1 MRKLY
6 LLIVLLLVCSIE
18 ILAANKPNVTA
29 ITEVF
34 GDGQKLTGV
43 ILEYPTAINGK
54 KLTKETFEVTDRTI
68 LNVYTNDVSEKTKN
82 SKNGKYVIIE
92 LDPKDK
98 NSGIF
103 TTAQRGKFN
112 EKKVSLIQKNK
123 IYTTKNTVINPNK
136 EVLTNTSSRDLIVED
151 FKQFE
156 FKDPKTGLTLGY
168 NLYIPKNYDK
178 NQYKASAFITDKNKK
193 YPLVLFIHDAG
204 PTDLKETVVALIQG
218 NGAIVFASP
227 EEQAKHEAFVLAPKY
242 NKKIVDDDGNIDPLL
257 DTTLNLLDYLKN
269 EYSIDTDRLY
279 TTGQSMGGM
288 MSIVMN
294 FRQPDLFAAS
304 YLVACQWDPNVV
316 APMAKNKIW
325 ITVSTGDEK
334 AFPGMNA
341 ITDTLKKNGAKV
353 AYGSWKG
360 TYSSEE
366 FTKAVKEMEK
376 ENANVNYSTLEKG
389 TVIPKDVVETSKG
402 GEHIYT
408 WTIAYN
414 IEGVRDWL
422 FSQSKSKK

>member
-43 ILEYPTAINGK
+43 ILEYPTAINGR

-68 LNVYTNDVSEKTKN
+68 LNIYTNDVSEKTKN

-178 NQYKASAFITDKNKK
+178 NKK
-193 YPLVLFIHDAG
+193 YPLVLFMHDAG

-316 APMAKNKIW
+316 APMSKNKIW

>member
-43 ILEYPTAINGK
+43 ILEYPTAINGR

-68 LNVYTNDVSEKTKN
+68 LNIYTNDVSEKTKN

-178 NQYKASAFITDKNKK
+178 NKK
-193 YPLVLFIHDAG
+193 YPLVLFMHDAG

-304 YLVACQWDPNVV
+304 YLVACQWDSNVV

-341 ITDTLKKNGAKV
+341 ITDTLKKNRAKV

>member
-1 MRKLY
+1 MKKLY
-6 LLIVLLLVCSIE
+6 LLIILVLICSIE
-18 ILAANKPNVTA
+18 IFAKDKPNVTA

-43 ILEYPTAINGK
+43 ILEYPIAINGK
-54 KLTKETFEVTDRTI
+54 KLKKDTFEVRDRTI
-68 LNVYTNDVSEKTKN
+68 LNIYTNDVSEKTKN
-82 SKNGKYVIIE
+82 SKNGKYIIIE

-123 IYTTKNTVINPNK
+123 IYTTKNTVINPSK
-136 EVLTNTSSRDLIVED
+136 EILTNNSSRDLIVED

-156 FKDPKTGLTLGY
+156 FKDSKTGLTLGY
-168 NLYIPKNYDK
+168 NLYIPKNY
-178 NQYKASAFITDKNKK
+178 DKNKK

-204 PTDLKETVVALIQG
+204 PTDLQDTVVALIQG

-242 NKKIVDDDGNIDPLL
+242 NKKVVDDNGNIDELL

-269 EYSIDTDRLY
+269 EYSIDADRLY

-288 MSIVMN
+288 MSIIMN

-304 YLVACQWDPNVV
+304 YLVACQWDPNVL

-341 ITDTLKKNGAKV
+341 ITETLKKNGAKV

-366 FTKAVKEMEK
+366 FTKAVKDMEK
-376 ENANVNYSTLEKG
+376 ENANINYSTLEKG
-389 TVIPKDVVETSKG
+389 TVISKDVVETSKG

>member
-43 ILEYPTAINGK
+43 ILEYPTAINGR

-68 LNVYTNDVSEKTKN
+68 LNIYTNDVSEKTKN

-178 NQYKASAFITDKNKK
+178 NKK
-193 YPLVLFIHDAG
+193 YPLVLFMHDAG

-316 APMAKNKIW
+316 APMSKNKIW

-422 FSQSKSKK
+422 FSQSKNKK

>member
-1 MRKLY
+1 MNKICSTFV
-6 LLIVLLLVCSIE
+6 LLIFLCSIS
-18 ILAANKPNVTA
+18 IFASDITSIKDVKNITA

-43 ILEYPTAINGK
+43 ILEYSVEIDGK
-54 KLTKETFEVTDRTI
+54 KLPKDTFEVLDRTVLDI
-68 LNVYTNDVSEKTKN
+68 YTNDISEKTNN
-82 SKNGKYVIIE
+82 SKNGRYIIIE
-92 LDPKDK
+92 LDPNDK

-103 TTAQRGKFN
+103 TTALRGQFK
-112 EKKVSLIQKNK
+112 EKKISLIQKNK
-123 IYTTKNTVINPNK
+123 IYTTKNTVINPSK
-136 EVLTNTSSRDLIVED
+136 KVLTNNTSRDLIVED

-156 FKDPKTGLTLGY
+156 FKDSKTGLTLGY
-168 NLYIPKNYDK
+168 NLYIPKNY
-178 NQYKASAFITDKNKK
+178 DKNKK

-242 NKKIVDDDGNIDPLL
+242 NKPVVDDNGNVDPLL
-257 DTTLNLLDYLKN
+257 DTTLNLLDSLTK

-294 FRQPDLFAAS
+294 FRHPNLFAAS
-304 YLVACQWDPNVV
+304 YLVACQWNPDVV
-316 APMAKNKIW
+316 APMSKNNIW
-325 ITVSTGDEK
+325 ITVSTGDSK

-341 ITDTLKKNGAKV
+341 ITDVLKKNGGKV
-353 AYGSWKG
+353 AYASWKG
-360 TYSSEE
+360 TYNSEE
-366 FTKAVKEMEK
+366 FTEGVNDILK
-376 ENANVNYSTLEKG
+376 ENANINYTTLEKG
-389 TVIPKDVVETSKG
+389 TVIPKDISETSPG

-414 IEGVRDWL
+414 IEGIRDWL

>member
-43 ILEYPTAINGK
+43 ILEYPTAINGR

-178 NQYKASAFITDKNKK
+178 NKK
-193 YPLVLFIHDAG
+193 YPLVLFMHDAG

-376 ENANVNYSTLEKG
+376 ENANVNYSALEKG

>member
-1 MRKLY
+1 MKKLY
-6 LLIVLLLVCSIE
+6 ILIILTFICSIK
-18 ILAANKPNVTA
+18 IFATTVSNVTA

-43 ILEYPTAINGK
+43 ILEYPMEIDGK
-54 KLTKETFEVTDRTI
+54 KLTKDTFEVLDRTI
-68 LNVYTNDVSEKTKN
+68 LNIYTNDISEKTKN

-92 LDPKDK
+92 LDPKDN

-123 IYTTKNTVINPNK
+123 IYTIKNTVINPSK
-136 EVLTNTSSRDLIVED
+136 EILTNNSSRDLIVED

-168 NLYIPKNYDK
+168 NLYIPKNY
-178 NQYKASAFITDKNKK
+178 DKNKK

-227 EEQAKHEAFVLAPKY
+227 EEQDKHEAFVLAPKY
-242 NKKIVDDDGNIDPLL
+242 NKKVVDDNGNIDPLL
-257 DTTLNLLDYLKN
+257 DTTLNLLTYLTK
-269 EYSIDTDRLY
+269 EYSIDTNRLY

-304 YLVACQWDPNVV
+304 YLVACQWNPDVV
-316 APMAKNKIW
+316 ASMAKNNIW
-325 ITVSTGDEK
+325 ITISTGDEK

-360 TYSSEE
+360 TYTSEE
-366 FTKAVKEMEK
+366 FAKGVNNMLK
-376 ENANVNYSTLEKG
+376 ENANINYSTLEKG
-389 TVIPKDVVETSKG
+389 TVIPKDIVETSKG

-408 WTIAYN
+408 WTVAYN
-414 IEGVRDWL
+414 IEGIRDWL
-422 FSQSKSKK
+422 FSQRKNKK

>member
-43 ILEYPTAINGK
+43 ILEYPTAINGR

-68 LNVYTNDVSEKTKN
+68 LNIYTNDVSEKTKN

-178 NQYKASAFITDKNKK
+178 NKK
-193 YPLVLFIHDAG
+193 YPLVLFMHDAG

>member
-43 ILEYPTAINGK
+43 ILEYPMAINGK

-68 LNVYTNDVSEKTKN
+68 LNIYTNDVSEKTKN

-123 IYTTKNTVINPNK
+123 IYTTKNTVIKSSK
-136 EVLTNTSSRDLIVED
+136 EILTNSASRDLIVED

-178 NQYKASAFITDKNKK
+178 NKK

-218 NGAIVFASP
+218 NGAIIFASP

-242 NKKIVDDDGNIDPLL
+242 NKKIVNDDGNIDPLL

-304 YLVACQWDPNVV
+304 YLVACQWDPTVV

-366 FTKAVKEMEK
+366 FIKAVKEIEK

-414 IEGVRDWL
+414 IEGIRDWL

>member
-178 NQYKASAFITDKNKK
+178 NKK
-193 YPLVLFIHDAG
+193 YPLVLFMHDAG

-366 FTKAVKEMEK
+366 FIKAVKEMEK

>member
-178 NQYKASAFITDKNKK
+178 NKK

-204 PTDLKETVVALIQG
+204 PTDLTETVVALIQG

-366 FTKAVKEMEK
+366 FIKAVKEMEK

-414 IEGVRDWL
+414 IEGIRDWL

>member
-43 ILEYPTAINGK
+43 ILEYPMAINGK

-68 LNVYTNDVSEKTKN
+68 LNIYTNDVSEKVKN

-123 IYTTKNTVINPNK
+123 IYTTKNTVIKSSK
-136 EVLTNTSSRDLIVED
+136 EILTNSASRDLIVED

-178 NQYKASAFITDKNKK
+178 NKK

-218 NGAIVFASP
+218 NGAIIFASP

-242 NKKIVDDDGNIDPLL
+242 NKKIVNDDGNIDPLL

-269 EYSIDTDRLY
+269 EYSIDTDKLY

-304 YLVACQWDPNVV
+304 YLVACQWDPTVV

-366 FTKAVKEMEK
+366 FIKAVKEIEK

-414 IEGVRDWL
+414 IEGIRDWL

>member
-1 MRKLY
+1 M
-6 LLIVLLLVCSIE
+6 CSIN
-18 ILAANKPNVTA
+18 IFAINISNITA

-43 ILEYPTAINGK
+43 ILEYSTEINGK
-54 KLTKETFEVTDRTI
+54 KLTKDTFEVIDRTI
-68 LNVYTNDVSEKTKN
+68 LNIYTNNVSEKIKN
-82 SKNGKYVIIE
+82 SKNGKYIIIE

-103 TTAQRGKFN
+103 TTVQRGKFN

-178 NQYKASAFITDKNKK
+178 NKK

-242 NKKIVDDDGNIDPLL
+242 NKKVVDDNGNIDPLL

-269 EYSIDTDRLY
+269 EYSIDADRLY

-288 MSIVMN
+288 MSIIMN

-304 YLVACQWDPNVV
+304 YLVACQWNPNVV
-316 APMAKNKIW
+316 APMAKNNIW

-366 FTKAVKEMEK
+366 FTKAVKDMEK

-389 TVIPKDVVETSKG
+389 TVIPKDIVETSKG

-414 IEGVRDWL
+414 IEGIRDWL
-422 FSQSKSKK
+422 FTQSKNKR

>member
-43 ILEYPTAINGK
+43 ILEYPMAINGK

-68 LNVYTNDVSEKTKN
+68 LNIYTNDVSEKVKN

-123 IYTTKNTVINPNK
+123 IYTIKNTVIKSSK
-136 EVLTNTSSRDLIVED
+136 EILINSASRDLIVED

-178 NQYKASAFITDKNKK
+178 NKK

-218 NGAIVFASP
+218 NGAIIFASP

-242 NKKIVDDDGNIDPLL
+242 NKKIVNDDGNIDPLL

-304 YLVACQWDPNVV
+304 YLVACQWDPTVV

-366 FTKAVKEMEK
+366 FIKAVKEMEK

-414 IEGVRDWL
+414 IEGIRDWL
-422 FSQSKSKK
+422 FSQNKSKK

>member
-43 ILEYPTAINGK
+43 ILEYPIAINGR

-68 LNVYTNDVSEKTKN
+68 LNIYTNDVSEKTKN

-178 NQYKASAFITDKNKK
+178 NKK
-193 YPLVLFIHDAG
+193 YPLVLFMHDAG

-316 APMAKNKIW
+316 APMSKNKIW

>member
-43 ILEYPTAINGK
+43 ILEYPTAINGR

-68 LNVYTNDVSEKTKN
+68 LNIYTNDVSEKTKN

-178 NQYKASAFITDKNKK
+178 NKK
-193 YPLVLFIHDAG
+193 YPLVLFMHDAG

-304 YLVACQWDPNVV
+304 YLVACQWDSNVV

>member
-1 MRKLY
+1 M
-6 LLIVLLLVCSIE
+6 CSIN
-18 ILAANKPNVTA
+18 IFAINISNITA

-43 ILEYPTAINGK
+43 ILEYSTEINGK
-54 KLTKETFEVTDRTI
+54 KLTKDTFEVIDRTI
-68 LNVYTNDVSEKTKN
+68 LNIYTNNVSEKTKN
-82 SKNGKYVIIE
+82 SKNGKYIIIE

-156 FKDPKTGLTLGY
+156 FKDPKTDLTLGY
-168 NLYIPKNYDK
+168 NLYIPKNY
-178 NQYKASAFITDKNKK
+178 DKNKK

-242 NKKIVDDDGNIDPLL
+242 NKKIVDDNGNIDPLL

-269 EYSIDTDRLY
+269 EYSIDADRLY

-294 FRQPDLFAAS
+294 FRQPNLFAAS

-316 APMAKNKIW
+316 APMAKNNIW

-389 TVIPKDVVETSKG
+389 TVIPKDIVKTSKD

-408 WTIAYN
+408 WTITYN
-414 IEGVRDWL
+414 IEGIRDWL
-422 FSQSKSKK
+422 FSQSKNNR

>member
-43 ILEYPTAINGK
+43 ILEYPTAINGR

-68 LNVYTNDVSEKTKN
+68 LNIYTNDVSEKTKN

-178 NQYKASAFITDKNKK
+178 NKK

-242 NKKIVDDDGNIDPLL
+242 NKKIVNDDGNIDPLL

-304 YLVACQWDPNVV
+304 YLVACQWDPTVV

-366 FTKAVKEMEK
+366 FIKAVKEMEK

-414 IEGVRDWL
+414 IEGIRDWL

>member
-43 ILEYPTAINGK
+43 ILEYPIAINGR

-68 LNVYTNDVSEKTKN
+68 LNIYTNDVSEKTKN

-178 NQYKASAFITDKNKK
+178 NKK
-193 YPLVLFIHDAG
+193 YPLVLFMHDAG

-304 YLVACQWDPNVV
+304 YLIACQWDPNVV

>member
-43 ILEYPTAINGK
+43 ILEYPTAINGR

-68 LNVYTNDVSEKTKN
+68 LNIYTNDVSEKTKN

-178 NQYKASAFITDKNKK
+178 NKK
-193 YPLVLFIHDAG
+193 YPLVLFMHDAG

-316 APMAKNKIW
+316 APMSKNKIW

-334 AFPGMNA
+334 AFPGMNT

>member
-6 LLIVLLLVCSIE
+6 LLVVLLLVCSIE

-43 ILEYPTAINGK
+43 ILEYPTAINGR

-68 LNVYTNDVSEKTKN
+68 LNIYTNDVSEKTKN

-136 EVLTNTSSRDLIVED
+136 KVLTNTSSRDLIVED

-178 NQYKASAFITDKNKK
+178 NKK
-193 YPLVLFIHDAG
+193 YPLVLFMHDAG

-227 EEQAKHEAFVLAPKY
+227 EEQAKHEAFVLVPKY

>member
-1 MRKLY
+1 MNKICSTFV
-6 LLIVLLLVCSIE
+6 LLIFLCSIS
-18 ILAANKPNVTA
+18 IFASDITSIKDVKNITA
-29 ITEVF
+29 VTEVF

-43 ILEYPTAINGK
+43 ILEYSVEIDGK
-54 KLTKETFEVTDRTI
+54 KLPKDTFEVLDRTVLDI
-68 LNVYTNDVSEKTKN
+68 YTNDISEKTNN
-82 SKNGKYVIIE
+82 SKNGRYIIIE
-92 LDPKDK
+92 LDPNDK

-103 TTAQRGKFN
+103 TTVLRGQFK
-112 EKKVSLIQKNK
+112 EKKISLVQKNK
-123 IYTTKNTVINPNK
+123 IYTTKNTVINPSK
-136 EVLTNTSSRDLIVED
+136 KVLTNNTSRDLIVED

-156 FKDPKTGLTLGY
+156 FKDSKTGLTLGY
-168 NLYIPKNYDK
+168 NLYIPKNY
-178 NQYKASAFITDKNKK
+178 DKNKK

-242 NKKIVDDDGNIDPLL
+242 NKPVVDDNGNVDPLL
-257 DTTLNLLDYLKN
+257 DTTLNLLDSLTK

-294 FRQPDLFAAS
+294 FRHPNLFAAS
-304 YLVACQWDPNVV
+304 YLVACQWNPDVV
-316 APMAKNKIW
+316 TPMSKNNIW
-325 ITVSTGDEK
+325 ITVSTGDSK

-341 ITDTLKKNGAKV
+341 ITDVLKKNGGKV
-353 AYGSWKG
+353 AYASWKG
-360 TYSSEE
+360 TYNSEE
-366 FTKAVKEMEK
+366 FTEGVKDILKEKA
-376 ENANVNYSTLEKG
+376 NINYTTLEKG
-389 TVIPKDVVETSKG
+389 TVIPKDISETSPG

-414 IEGVRDWL
+414 IEGIRDWL
-422 FSQSKSKK
+422 FSQSKNKK

>member
-34 GDGQKLTGV
+34 GDGQKLTGI
-43 ILEYPTAINGK
+43 ILEYPTAINGR

-68 LNVYTNDVSEKTKN
+68 LNIYTNDVSEKTKN

-178 NQYKASAFITDKNKK
+178 NKK
-193 YPLVLFIHDAG
+193 YPLVLFMHDAG

-316 APMAKNKIW
+316 APMSKNKIW

>member
-1 MRKLY
+1 M
-6 LLIVLLLVCSIE
+6 I
-18 ILAANKPNVTA
+18 
-29 ITEVF
+29 
-34 GDGQKLTGV
+34 GV
-43 ILEYPTAINGK
+43 ILEYPTEINGK
-54 KLTKETFEVTDRTI
+54 KLKKDTFEVIDRTI
-68 LNVYTNDVSEKTKN
+68 LNVYTNNVSEKTKN
-82 SKNGKYVIIE
+82 SKNGKYIIIE

-123 IYTTKNTVINPNK
+123 IYTTKNIVINPNK

-156 FKDPKTGLTLGY
+156 FKDSKTGLTLGY
-168 NLYIPKNYDK
+168 NLYIPKNY
-178 NQYKASAFITDKNKK
+178 DKNKK

-227 EEQAKHEAFVLAPKY
+227 EEQSKHEAFVLAPKY
-242 NKKIVDDDGNIDPLL
+242 NKKVVDDDGNIDPLL

-304 YLVACQWDPNVV
+304 YLVACQWDSNVV
-316 APMAKNKIW
+316 APMAKNNIW

-341 ITDTLKKNGAKV
+341 ITDILRKNGAKV

-366 FTKAVKEMEK
+366 FRKAIKDMEK

-389 TVIPKDVVETSKG
+389 TVIPKDIAETSKG

-414 IEGVRDWL
+414 IEGIRDWL
-422 FSQSKSKK
+422 FSQSKNKR

>member
-43 ILEYPTAINGK
+43 ILEYPTAINGR

-68 LNVYTNDVSEKTKN
+68 LNIYTNDVSEKTKN

-178 NQYKASAFITDKNKK
+178 NKK

-204 PTDLKETVVALIQG
+204 PTDLTETVVALIQG

>member
-1 MRKLY
+1 M
-6 LLIVLLLVCSIE
+6 
-18 ILAANKPNVTA
+18 
-29 ITEVF
+29 
-34 GDGQKLTGV
+34 
-43 ILEYPTAINGK
+43 AINGK

-68 LNVYTNDVSEKTKN
+68 LNIYTNDVSEKAKN

-123 IYTTKNTVINPNK
+123 IYTTKNTVIKPSK
-136 EVLTNTSSRDLIVED
+136 EILTNSASRDLIVED

-168 NLYIPKNYDK
+168 NLYIPKNY
-178 NQYKASAFITDKNKK
+178 DKNKK

-242 NKKIVDDDGNIDPLL
+242 NKKIVNDDGNIDPLL

-304 YLVACQWDPNVV
+304 YLVACQWDPTVV

-366 FTKAVKEMEK
+366 FIKAVKEMEK

-414 IEGVRDWL
+414 IEGIRDWL

>member
-1 MRKLY
+1 M
-6 LLIVLLLVCSIE
+6 CSIN
-18 ILAANKPNVTA
+18 IFAINISNITA

-43 ILEYPTAINGK
+43 ILEYSTEINGK
-54 KLTKETFEVTDRTI
+54 KLTKDTFQVIDRTI
-68 LNVYTNDVSEKTKN
+68 LNIYTNNVSEKTKN
-82 SKNGKYVIIE
+82 SKNGKYIIIE

-178 NQYKASAFITDKNKK
+178 NKK

-269 EYSIDTDRLY
+269 EYSTDADRLY

-294 FRQPDLFAAS
+294 FRQPNLFAAS
-304 YLVACQWDPNVV
+304 YLVACQWEPNVV

-366 FTKAVKEMEK
+366 FTKVVKDIEK

-389 TVIPKDVVETSKG
+389 TVIPKDIVETLKG

-408 WTIAYN
+408 WTIACN
-414 IEGVRDWL
+414 IEGIRDWL
-422 FSQSKSKK
+422 FSQSKNNR

>member
-43 ILEYPTAINGK
+43 ILEYPTAINGR

-68 LNVYTNDVSEKTKN
+68 LNIYTNDVSEKTKN

-178 NQYKASAFITDKNKK
+178 NKK
-193 YPLVLFIHDAG
+193 YPLVLFMHDAG

-242 NKKIVDDDGNIDPLL
+242 NKKIVDDAGNIDPLL

-304 YLVACQWDPNVV
+304 YLVACQWAPNVV

>member
-6 LLIVLLLVCSIE
+6 LLVVLLLVCSIE

-43 ILEYPTAINGK
+43 ILEYPTAINGR

-68 LNVYTNDVSEKTKN
+68 LNIYTNDVSEKTKN

-178 NQYKASAFITDKNKK
+178 NKK
-193 YPLVLFIHDAG
+193 YPLVLFMHDAG

-227 EEQAKHEAFVLAPKY
+227 EEQAKHEAFVLVPKY

>member
-43 ILEYPTAINGK
+43 ILEYPMAINGK

-68 LNVYTNDVSEKTKN
+68 LNIYTNDVSEKVKN

-123 IYTTKNTVINPNK
+123 IYTIKNTVIKSSK
-136 EVLTNTSSRDLIVED
+136 EILINSASRDLIVED

-178 NQYKASAFITDKNKK
+178 NKK

-218 NGAIVFASP
+218 NGAIIFASP

-242 NKKIVDDDGNIDPLL
+242 NKKIVNDDGNIDPLL

-279 TTGQSMGGM
+279 TTGQSMVGM

-304 YLVACQWDPNVV
+304 YLVACQWDPTVV

-366 FTKAVKEMEK
+366 FIKAVKEIEK

-414 IEGVRDWL
+414 IEGIRDWL

>member
-34 GDGQKLTGV
+34 GDGQKLTGI
-43 ILEYPTAINGK
+43 ILEYPTAINGR

-68 LNVYTNDVSEKTKN
+68 LNIYTNDVSEKTKN

-178 NQYKASAFITDKNKK
+178 NKK
-193 YPLVLFIHDAG
+193 YPLVLFMHDAG

>member
-43 ILEYPTAINGK
+43 ILEYPTAINGR

-68 LNVYTNDVSEKTKN
+68 LNIYTNDVSEKTKN

-178 NQYKASAFITDKNKK
+178 NKK
-193 YPLVLFIHDAG
+193 YPLVLFMHDAG

-242 NKKIVDDDGNIDPLL
+242 NKKIVDDAGNIDPLL

>member
-1 MRKLY
+1 M
-6 LLIVLLLVCSIE
+6 CSIN
-18 ILAANKPNVTA
+18 IFAINISNITA

-43 ILEYPTAINGK
+43 ILEYSTEINGK
-54 KLTKETFEVTDRTI
+54 KLTKDTFQVIDRTI
-68 LNVYTNDVSEKTKN
+68 LNIYTNNVSEKTKN
-82 SKNGKYVIIE
+82 SKNGKYIIIE

-178 NQYKASAFITDKNKK
+178 NKK

-269 EYSIDTDRLY
+269 EYSTDADRLY

-294 FRQPDLFAAS
+294 FRQPNLFAAS
-304 YLVACQWDPNVV
+304 YLVACQWEPNVV

-366 FTKAVKEMEK
+366 FTKVVKDIEK

-389 TVIPKDVVETSKG
+389 TVIPKDIVETLKG

-408 WTIAYN
+408 WTIACN
-414 IEGVRDWL
+414 IEGIRDWL
-422 FSQSKSKK
+422 FSQSKNKK

>member
-43 ILEYPTAINGK
+43 ILEYPTAINGR

-68 LNVYTNDVSEKTKN
+68 LNIYTNDVSEKTKN

-123 IYTTKNTVINPNK
+123 IYTKNTVINPNK

-178 NQYKASAFITDKNKK
+178 NKK
-193 YPLVLFIHDAG
+193 YPLVLFMHDAG

>member
-43 ILEYPTAINGK
+43 ILEYPTAINGR

-178 NQYKASAFITDKNKK
+178 NKK
-193 YPLVLFIHDAG
+193 YPLVLFMHDAG

-304 YLVACQWDPNVV
+304 YLVACQWDPTVV

-376 ENANVNYSTLEKG
+376 ENANVNYSALEKG

>member
-178 NQYKASAFITDKNKK
+178 NKK
-193 YPLVLFIHDAG
+193 YPLVLFMHDAG